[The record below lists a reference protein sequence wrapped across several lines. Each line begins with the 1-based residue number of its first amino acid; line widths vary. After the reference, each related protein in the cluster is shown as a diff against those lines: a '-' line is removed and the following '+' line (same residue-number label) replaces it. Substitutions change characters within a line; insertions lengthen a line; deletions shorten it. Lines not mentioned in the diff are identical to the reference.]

1 MRAYERFLTYVA
13 YDTTSSEHS
22 DTFPS
27 TPGQKVLAAALEKE
41 LKELGVPR
49 VVLDEDGY
57 VYGEIPATPG
67 YEEKPAIGFISH
79 MDTSCAASGKNIR
92 PRIVSHYDGGDIL
105 LNEEKN
111 IVMRVHDFPV
121 LPEFQGEDL
130 IVTDGT
136 TLLGGDNKAGIAEI
150 MTAVEELLHSDAP
163 HGRVCVAFTPDEEI
177 GKGASRFDVA
187 GFGADFAYTVDGG
200 QLGEVEYETF
210 NAALCNVTVYGRS
223 IHPGAAKNKMRNAI
237 LMAMELHNMLPVFEN
252 PMYTEGREG
261 FYHLNYIRG
270 DEECTEL
277 RYIIRD
283 HDREKF
289 EKKKKRM
296 EKVAAYLNEKYGEG
310 TFALDMR
317 DQYYN
322 MGDILKDH
330 MDIVER
336 ARQAFITCGVQPVT
350 IPVRGGTD
358 GSQLTYMGLPCPNI
372 SSCAMNVHGRFEFV
386 PVGQMDKMVQ
396 VIRTILIP

>member
-1 MRAYERFLTYVA
+1 M
-13 YDTTSSEHS
+13 
-22 DTFPS
+22 
-27 TPGQKVLAAALEKE
+27 
-41 LKELGVPR
+41 
-49 VVLDEDGY
+49 
-57 VYGEIPATPG
+57 
-67 YEEKPAIGFISH
+67 
-79 MDTSCAASGKNIR
+79 
-92 PRIVSHYDGGDIL
+92 
-105 LNEEKN
+105 
-111 IVMRVHDFPV
+111 
-121 LPEFQGEDL
+121 
-130 IVTDGT
+130 
-136 TLLGGDNKAGIAEI
+136 
-150 MTAVEELLHSDAP
+150 
-163 HGRVCVAFTPDEEI
+163 
-177 GKGASRFDVA
+177 
-187 GFGADFAYTVDGG
+187 
-200 QLGEVEYETF
+200 
-210 NAALCNVTVYGRS
+210 TVYGRS

-396 VIRTILIP
+396 VIRTILLP